1 MSSRLLKL
9 QILLTAL
16 VNASASTQS
25 TATPTPEPTPNDQ
38 SQKVPAPYWA
48 VPLFIMLCV
57 FSTLMAFDA
66 FRKRQIPSQASE
78 ALLQVQEEPDR
89 QRQIPSQ
96 ASEALLQVQV
106 AQQAPEDQ
114 EEPEAQVAPPEA
126 KIVEVQVALP
136 ANRVS

>member
-78 ALLQVQEEPDR
+78 ALLQVQ
-89 QRQIPSQ
+89 
-96 ASEALLQVQV
+96 V